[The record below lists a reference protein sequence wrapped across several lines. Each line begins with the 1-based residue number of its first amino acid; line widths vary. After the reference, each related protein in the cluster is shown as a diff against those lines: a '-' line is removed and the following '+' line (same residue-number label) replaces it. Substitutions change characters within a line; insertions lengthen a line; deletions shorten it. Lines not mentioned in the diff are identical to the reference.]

1 LWAKLFSGKAKLDKT
16 ATALR
21 QLADLLC
28 SERIAKQLQLAERLD
43 ETASQSSVWTEFL
56 ARPADFFAYLT
67 PLGVQEA
74 DSAAASG
81 QLPEHI
87 VEAVRRQSLDQSLL
101 EVNLRGYQSFGA
113 RYALVQRRVL
123 LGDEMGLGKTIQA
136 LAAFA
141 HLAADEAQGFVV
153 VCPATVVANWA
164 SEIRRKSRLV
174 PIIIHG
180 SKSGRRRAFR
190 RWVSDGGV
198 GIMSYETARSLHQ
211 DEKVG
216 FDSLELSL
224 AVVDEAHYVKN
235 SAAGRSLAVAAIVEC
250 AQRVLFLSGTPM
262 ENRLA
267 EFYALIEY
275 LQPERAL
282 AIRASAVIS
291 PAAFRTQVAPVYLRR
306 NQEDVLSELPERIQ
320 SDEWLTIGD
329 DEREAYEREVRAGNF
344 MGMRRAVIIGNACGR
359 SAKLD
364 RLGEILDEAGAD
376 GCKVLVF
383 SFFRAVIDSVCVR
396 VPGAFGPIHG
406 SVPPL
411 QRQSIIDSFSAAA
424 PPAVLVAQIQSVAGL
439 NIQPA
444 SVVVLM
450 EPQIK
455 PSLEEQAIARAHR
468 MGQTHRVQVFRLLAS
483 GTVDERMVEL
493 LAIKSQEFDDYA
505 RESSMKEASPEAM
518 DVSDT
523 ALASKVIRLE
533 QERLAKSPVLEP
545 EARSAEQD

>member
-1 LWAKLFSGKAKLDKT
+1 
-16 ATALR
+16 
-21 QLADLLC
+21 
-28 SERIAKQLQLAERLD
+28 
-43 ETASQSSVWTEFL
+43 
-56 ARPADFFAYLT
+56 
-67 PLGVQEA
+67 
-74 DSAAASG
+74 
-81 QLPEHI
+81 
-87 VEAVRRQSLDQSLL
+87 
-101 EVNLRGYQSFGA
+101 
-113 RYALVQRRVL
+113 
-123 LGDEMGLGKTIQA
+123 
-136 LAAFA
+136 
-141 HLAADEAQGFVV
+141 
-153 VCPATVVANWA
+153 
-164 SEIRRKSRLV
+164 
-174 PIIIHG
+174 
-180 SKSGRRRAFR
+180 
-190 RWVSDGGV
+190 
-198 GIMSYETARSLHQ
+198 
-211 DEKVG
+211 
-216 FDSLELSL
+216 
-224 AVVDEAHYVKN
+224 
-235 SAAGRSLAVAAIVEC
+235 
-250 AQRVLFLSGTPM
+250 M